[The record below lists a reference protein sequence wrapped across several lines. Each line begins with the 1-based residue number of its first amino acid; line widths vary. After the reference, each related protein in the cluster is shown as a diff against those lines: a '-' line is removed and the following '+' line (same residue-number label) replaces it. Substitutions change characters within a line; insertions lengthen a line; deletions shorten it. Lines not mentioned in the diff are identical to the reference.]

1 MNDGQRS
8 RRRRIVDRGMTLVEI
23 LVVCALIGLVT
34 GGIIAGTQQL
44 PSARLKRT
52 ATMLASAVKVAFT
65 RATATSRHLRIVL
78 DLDTSTMWIEES
90 DRPMLVQS
98 KDKTGTAGADPITVA
113 EQQAVADGE
122 SILKGPPVPKPRFH
136 PIVAYG
142 FGEGETASGGAKGA
156 KPLQR
161 GITFREVQS
170 AHDDEPRTKGRAY
183 LYFWPGGLTERASI
197 ELRIGDSIEDK
208 NTLTLVVSPLTGKV
222 TVKSGPV
229 PLAKP
234 IDDKEASEREDTGF

>member
-1 MNDGQRS
+1 MHDKRT
-8 RRRRIVDRGMTLVEI
+8 RRRRLIDRGMTLVEI
-23 LVVCALIGLVT
+23 LIVCALIGLVT
-34 GGIIAGTQQL
+34 GGIVAGTQQL

-65 RATATSRHLRIVL
+65 RATATSRHLRIVM
-78 DLDTSTMWIEES
+78 DLDTSSMWIEES

-122 SILKGPPVPKPRFH
+122 SIVKGPPVPKPHFH
-136 PIVAYG
+136 PIEAYG
-142 FGEGETASGGAKGA
+142 FGEGEVAGDGAAKGA

-197 ELRIGDSIEDK
+197 ALRIGDSVNDK
-208 NTLTLVVSPLTGKV
+208 NVLTLVVSPLTGKV
-222 TVKSGPV
+222 TVKSGLV
-229 PLAKP
+229 ALAKP
-234 IDDKEASEREDTGF
+234 VDDKEASEREDTGF

>member
-1 MNDGQRS
+1 MTDARTLK
-8 RRRRIVDRGMTLVEI
+8 RRALARGMTLVEI

-34 GGIIAGTQQL
+34 GGVVAGTQQL

-52 ATMLASAVKVAFT
+52 ATMIASAIKVSYT
-65 RATATSRHLRIVL
+65 RATATSRHLRIVF
-78 DLDTSTMWIEES
+78 DFEQQAMWIEES

-98 KDKTGTAGADPITVA
+98 KDKTGTGGADPITVA

-122 SILKGPPVPKPRFH
+122 SVVNQLKVPKAHFH
-136 PIVAYG
+136 PIAAFG
-142 FGEGETASGGAKGA
+142 FGDVDPGSGGAKGA

-161 GITFREVQS
+161 GITFREVQV

-197 ELRIGDSIEDK
+197 QLRIGDSMDDRS
-208 NTLTLVVSPLTGKV
+208 TLTLLVSPLTGKV
-222 TVKSGPV
+222 NIKSGPV
-229 PLAKP
+229 AVAKP
-234 IDDKEASEREDTGF
+234 LDDKEASEREDMGF